1 MNNIQLTNE
10 ECANIKIALAQTA
23 KSPSVDEQG
32 MIILLNLSQKFNVQL
47 PARDETGQKSLRE

>member
-10 ECANIKIALAQTA
+10 ECANVKIALAQTA
-23 KSPSVDEQG
+23 KSPSVDEEG

-47 PARDETGQKSLRE
+47 PTPNEVGQKSLRE